1 MKNQNNKKVFEIT
14 VKRCIG
20 LRRAD
25 VQFNSAAFNPRL
37 MQPFFSFDF
46 YTWEYQSAVS
56 DGQNPI
62 FEMTQRYEVDYTQE
76 LVDYMQNQFLKID
89 FIDESVALNNDQE
102 ISDYIGSA
110 RFPLRLVEDQQKTHV
125 IPIINQKNMTM
136 GQVELQLCF
145 FNQGS

>member
-1 MKNQNNKKVFEIT
+1 MIVSLKDVDDSAPRPKEKELHINNT
-14 VKRCIG
+14 VD
-20 LRRAD
+20 A
-25 VQFNSAAFNPRL
+25 
-37 MQPFFSFDF
+37 
-46 YTWEYQSAVS
+46 T
-56 DGQNPI
+56 
-62 FEMTQRYEVDYTQE
+62 
-76 LVDYMQNQFLKID
+76 LKID

>member
-1 MKNQNNKKVFEIT
+1 MDMNQTIAQ
-14 VKRCIG
+14 RI
-20 LRRAD
+20 D
-25 VQFNSAAFNPRL
+25 NS
-37 MQPFFSFDF
+37 
-46 YTWEYQSAVS
+46 
-56 DGQNPI
+56 I